1 MKDQRLEAKEVL
13 EQLINLKGG
22 DLKENLKLQKKLEI
36 ISKIKDE
43 DYYSQGIKNIVMMNN
58 NADVLVK
65 AFYFIDNNGKQSYV
79 SEIMSTSKADVMKV
93 FLKYQE
99 TFSDQEYWEN
109 LKDVYITQDYML
121 LPYAA
126 YKAIFNSNRNKKEF
140 LMNDDERSFL
150 ENLPEQIKI
159 YRGGAKKEV
168 KKGYGISWTL
178 NKDIA
183 QQFVDRKKHLAKDE
197 MTILQLEISKS
208 EVVAYFNE
216 RNEEEIIYL
225 GK

>member
-1 MKDQRLEAKEVL
+1 MKRLMDHKAKAKELL
-13 EQLINLKGG
+13 EQFNNLSVVNV
-22 DLKENLKLQKKLEI
+22 KEKEKLEKKLNKISSSPEADNIITIMQNAEI
-36 ISKIKDE
+36 I
-43 DYYSQGIKNIVMMNN
+43 
-58 NADVLVK
+58 VK
-65 AFYFIDNNGKQSYV
+65 AISFVNNNGKHIFD
-79 SEIMSTSKADVMKV
+79 SEILSTSSAGAIKL
-93 FLKYQE
+93 FTKYQN
-99 TFSDQEYWEN
+99 TFSDKEYWEN
-109 LKDVYITQDYML
+109 LKYVYILQDYRQI
-121 LPYAA
+121 PYELF
-126 YKAIFNSNRNKKEF
+126 KSLFDSQRSQKDF
-140 LMNDDERSFL
+140 LMDSDERLFL

>member
-1 MKDQRLEAKEVL
+1 MNGLIDQRVKAKELL
-13 EQLINLKGG
+13 EQLNNLRDVNLKE
-22 DLKENLKLQKKLEI
+22 KEKLEKKLNKISSSPEADNIKTI
-36 ISKIKDE
+36 IH
-43 DYYSQGIKNIVMMNN
+43 
-58 NADVLVK
+58 NAETIVK
-65 AFYFIDNNGKQSYV
+65 AISFINNDGKHTFD
-79 SEIMSTSKADVMKV
+79 SEILSTSSAGAIKL
-93 FLKYQE
+93 FTKYQN
-99 TFSDQEYWEN
+99 TFSDKEYWEN
-109 LKDVYITQDYML
+109 LKYVYILQDYKQI
-121 LPYAA
+121 PYELF
-126 YKAIFNSNRNKKEF
+126 KSLFDSKRSHKEF
-140 LMNDDERSFL
+140 LMDSNERLFL

-183 QQFVDRKKHLAKDE
+183 QQFVNRKKHLVMDE